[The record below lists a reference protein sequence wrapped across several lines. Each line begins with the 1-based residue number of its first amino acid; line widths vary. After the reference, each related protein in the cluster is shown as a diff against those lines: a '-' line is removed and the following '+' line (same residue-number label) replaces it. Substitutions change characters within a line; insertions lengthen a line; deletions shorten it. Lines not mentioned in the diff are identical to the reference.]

1 MTIFLLSWQIGSLL
15 VSASRYL
22 LVPGLKNER
31 MIRMNLFRRI
41 DKIQAGIEKWI
52 ITSAIFG
59 MTIILLANVFARML
73 GNSLTFAE
81 EVGQF
86 FIIIVTFIGL
96 SYCARR
102 GRHLKMTA
110 IVEFLPFKI
119 RKILVLIIT
128 FTTSLLLFYLCY
140 ISLDYTITLYQL
152 GRVTAALR
160 FPVYLITLFIPIGFL
175 FSGLQYLRECWLN
188 YKYKD
193 EMIDGT
199 EDPQWGRKEADET
212 T

>member
-1 MTIFLLSWQIGSLL
+1 
-15 VSASRYL
+15 
-22 LVPGLKNER
+22 
-31 MIRMNLFRRI
+31 MNLFRKL
-41 DKIQAGIEKWI
+41 DKIQAGIERWI
-52 ITSAIFG
+52 IICAIFG
-59 MTIILLANVFARML
+59 MTLILLANVFARTI

-81 EVGQF
+81 ELGQF

-110 IVEFLPFKI
+110 IVEFLPFKV

-128 FTTSLLLFYLCY
+128 ATTSLLLFYLFY
-140 ISLDYTITLYQL
+140 LSADYTITLYQL

-160 FPVYLITLFIPIGFL
+160 FPVYLITLFIPIGFF
-175 FSGLQYLRECWLN
+175 FSGVQYLREFWLN
-188 YKYKD
+188 YRYKD

-199 EDPQWGRKEADET
+199 EDPTWKREEADIK
-212 T
+212 